1 MSFFLSKNSKTRL
14 SRLQITV
21 SLEINVFIHLISIS
35 RLSVMFVISG
45 VVSAPVT
52 PTPGFI
58 LNLRLH
64 PSMQM
69 KGVSHSVVS
78 DSLQPCGL

>member
-52 PTPGFI
+52 PTTGFI
-58 LNLRLH
+58 LKFEITSKYANER
-64 PSMQM
+64 
-69 KGVSHSVVS
+69 
-78 DSLQPCGL
+78 C